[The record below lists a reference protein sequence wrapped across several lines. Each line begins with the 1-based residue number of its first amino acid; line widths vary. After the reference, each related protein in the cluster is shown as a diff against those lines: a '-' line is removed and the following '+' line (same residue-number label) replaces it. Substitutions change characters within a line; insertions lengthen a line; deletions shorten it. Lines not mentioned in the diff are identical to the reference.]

1 MEVKI
6 IAMTQ
11 FYLGDLENLCEYAGR
26 VCTNTTDKTGNN
38 TRNFLRTR
46 IGQGHES
53 ILEHASVTFEI
64 SGISRACLA
73 QLTRYR
79 IASFSVE
86 SQRYVKYC
94 NDDFGNDFVFPYSAN
109 DEQEQI
115 AAGVYNVAFTAYEAL
130 IATGMNPE
138 DARMVLP
145 MAKTTRLVMTMNFR
159 ELRHFFKERLD
170 KSAQQEIRALAEKM
184 LKLLLPLAPTVF
196 GQFAS

>member
-6 IAMTQ
+6 IAITK
-11 FYLGDLENLCEYAGR
+11 FENGNLENLCEYAGR

-38 TRNFLRTR
+38 TKNFLRTR

-94 NDDFGNDFVFPYSAN
+94 NDDYGNDFVFPYSVN

-115 AAGVYNVAFTAYEAL
+115 AAGAYNAAFTAYETL
-130 IATGMNPE
+130 IASGMNPE

-159 ELRHFFKERLD
+159 ELRHFLSQRLD
-170 KSAQQEIRALAEKM
+170 GSAQAEIRMLTGKM
-184 LKLLLPLAPTVF
+184 RDLLLPIAPTIF

>member
-11 FYLGDLENLCEYAGR
+11 FDFGDLENLCEYAGR

-94 NDDFGNDFVFPYSAN
+94 DNDNDFVFPYSA
-109 DEQEQI
+109 DYEQESI
-115 AAGVYNVAFTAYEAL
+115 ADKAYTAAFIAYNELVES
-130 IATGMNPE
+130 GMKPE